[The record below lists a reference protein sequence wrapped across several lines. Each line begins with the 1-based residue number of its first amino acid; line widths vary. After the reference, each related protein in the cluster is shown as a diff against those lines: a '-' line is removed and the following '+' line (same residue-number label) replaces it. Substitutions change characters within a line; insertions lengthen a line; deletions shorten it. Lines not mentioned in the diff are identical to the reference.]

1 MAQPYASA
9 LIESLR
15 GAGIPGATLGGE
27 IMYLDYPWM
36 RNTIAALRN
45 RPVKSYLANPETLV
59 MPDAPATTAAAAPGG
74 GSAAFLGGTP
84 NPNTIGETIPEKK
97 SVEEA
102 PTETGTAAV
111 PKGTPLE
118 MAEEKTGV
126 ISVEELPPPD
136 DGELSDLNK
145 KGVITVEELP
155 PADDGELID
164 ELQKKG
170 VITVEELIENP
181 PPAAGTPAEL
191 VEEPEPEGVVTVEEL
206 PADPPP
212 AQTVRSVLEEIV
224 PPDEEE
230 EEPEPQG
237 VVTVEELPAAPPPQ
251 SVAAPPP
258 AAAAEPE
265 PEPEVAVT
273 VEEIVEPPPAPPPP
287 PPTVREVIT
296 EMLQASQPEPAPQPE
311 PEVSVTVEEM
321 PAEPDPA
328 PPVEPPPAEPTLE
341 EVIDYINA
349 LTEATPSEP
358 EQEAEPET
366 SVTVEELPPEE
377 YSGDG
382 RPSSG
387 MPFLSGLAQEM
398 AMMALLGSS
407 LNDAGPRGEITIE
420 ELLGE

>member
-15 GAGIPGATLGGE
+15 GAGIPGATLGGD

-97 SVEEA
+97 AVVEA
-102 PTETGTAAV
+102 PAEAGTAAV

-126 ISVEELPPPD
+126 VTVEELPPAD

-145 KGVITVEELP
+145 KGVVTVEELP
-155 PADDGELID
+155 PADDGELVD

-170 VITVEELIENP
+170 VVTVEELIENP

-191 VEEPEPEGVVTVEEL
+191 KEEEPEPEGVVTVEEL
-206 PADPPP
+206 PSQPPP
-212 AQTVRSVLEEIV
+212 AQTVRSVLETIV
-224 PPDEEE
+224 PDEEE

-237 VVTVEELPAAPPPQ
+237 VVSVEEIPAAPPPQ
-251 SVAAPPP
+251 SVAAAPP

-273 VEEIVEPPPAPPPP
+273 VEEIAEPPAAPPPAQ
-287 PPTVREVIT
+287 PTVREIVT
-296 EMLQASQPEPAPQPE
+296 ELVQKSQPEPTPE
-311 PEVSVTVEEM
+311 PEPEASVTVEEI
-321 PAEPDPA
+321 PSEPEPA
-328 PPVEPPPAEPTLE
+328 PPAEEPPAEPTLE

-349 LTEATPSEP
+349 LTESTPSEP

-366 SVTVEELPPEE
+366 SVTVEELPPAE

-382 RPSSG
+382 RPSGG